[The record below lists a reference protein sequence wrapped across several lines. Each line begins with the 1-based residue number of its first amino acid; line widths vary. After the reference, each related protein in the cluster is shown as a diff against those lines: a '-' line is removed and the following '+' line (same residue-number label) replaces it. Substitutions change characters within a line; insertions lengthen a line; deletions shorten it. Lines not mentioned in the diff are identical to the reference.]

1 MKTETDEKFEIFDEE
16 LDSWFGG
23 LKHYVAS
30 LLATGVSGGG
40 IFYFIFQGIKWRR
53 SQQFITKLL

>member
-30 LLATGVSGGG
+30 LLATGVSVGGD
-40 IFYFIFQGIKWRR
+40 I
-53 SQQFITKLL
+53 LLHFSGY